1 MCIYRP
7 GELIRIEYCGEC
19 NMYSGSNVIV
29 RQSVAFFEILYLA
42 LVLCDVRKRV
52 EARGGM
58 MNVATDRET

>member
-1 MCIYRP
+1 
-7 GELIRIEYCGEC
+7 
-19 NMYSGSNVIV
+19 MYSGSNVIV
-29 RQSVAFFEILYLA
+29 RQSVAFFEMLYLA